1 MAVARYLVGA
11 AVGSRALPI
20 VRDSLAIK
28 YVGQVRS
35 VGIISSSSAL
45 SFTIGEFSLP
55 LPRQYLRLMD
65 SSNFDPVT
73 GQRLDVPFDVS
84 SGKPLF
90 LKGSTR
96 CRYEID
102 RCFIQ
107 KQNSDQSAEK
117 ITELTKNSCNKSL
130 FGETSQ
136 YADSSLI
143 IKWKDGHTS
152 QFKLDWLAKQVKLW
166 QKHQTSVAASS
177 DYFAPKALDS
187 DTVIGPR
194 KWILDSGGRVF
205 WRNVTE
211 SDIRSFNS
219 SIIFREHKHE
229 KDVILPP
236 MTLPFYDIV
245 RSDPNPLA
253 LEALYRYGFL
263 LVTDTPLHNQAQAV
277 AAFASAVSGG
287 ANKSCSRTSLV
298 SHYLETEKP
307 ATILADGTDGPLRTM
322 YGNVWTTNSDDMADG
337 QSIADSAYG
346 RGALPLHTDMG
357 YIRDPPGLQ
366 VFSMSTTAAE
376 GGESVFADGFSVAE
390 TLRVSCPDAFR
401 ILSETN
407 RRFRSIDTING
418 WHLEA
423 SGPVIETW
431 GDGSLRAI
439 RYNELDRLPDF
450 PSLSPSMCGQIENQ
464 ITDFYELIEY
474 SHNKWNELIAMDE
487 FTLVIRLKPG
497 DMVAI
502 ANQRCLHGRYSFR
515 NKDGAGRSIVGCYV
529 SQDEL
534 MSRFRN
540 AGLLPEH

>member
-1 MAVARYLVGA
+1 MAAARYLGA
-11 AVGSRALPI
+11 AVGSRALPF
-20 VRDSLAIK
+20 VRESFETN
-28 YVGQVRS
+28 YMGQVRS
-35 VGIISSSSAL
+35 VGTLSSSSAL
-45 SFTIGEFSLP
+45 FFTDGEFSLP
-55 LPRQYLRLMD
+55 LPCQYLRLMD

-90 LKGSTR
+90 LKGSSR

-102 RCFIQ
+102 RCFI
-107 KQNSDQSAEK
+107 KIQNGDQSTEE
-117 ITELTKNSCNKSL
+117 ITELIKNSCNKSL
-130 FGETSQ
+130 FSGTGQ
-136 YADSSLI
+136 YADRWLI

-152 QFKLDWLAKQVKLW
+152 QFKMDWVAQQVKSW
-166 QKHQTSVAASS
+166 QKHQTSVAASNDDFASQAS
-177 DYFAPKALDS
+177 DS
-187 DTVIGPR
+187 NTVIGTR
-194 KWILDSGGRVF
+194 KWILDSCGRVF

-219 SIIFREHKHE
+219 SIKIREHKHD

-236 MTLPFYDIV
+236 MTLPFHDIV
-245 RSDPNPLA
+245 SSDPNPFA

-263 LVTDTPLHNQAQAV
+263 LITDTPLHNQAQAV

-287 ANKSCSRTSLV
+287 SNKSCSRTSLV

-307 ATILADGTDGPLRTM
+307 DTILPDGTDGPLRTM
-322 YGNVWTTNSDDMADG
+322 YGNVWATNSDDMADG

-366 VFSMSTTAAE
+366 VFSTSKAAAE

-390 TLRVSCPDAFR
+390 TLRVSCPKAFR
-401 ILSETN
+401 TLSETN

-423 SGPVIETW
+423 SGPVIRTW
-431 GDGSLRAI
+431 GDGSMRAI

-450 PSLSPSMCGQIENQ
+450 PSLSMCMGSHSENQ
-464 ITDFYELIEY
+464 MTDFYEQIEY

-487 FTLVIRLKPG
+487 FALVIKLKPG

-540 AGLLPEH
+540 AGLLREH